1 MIMVYICYL
10 KKDHFSH
17 VVSDIEYLGQ
27 STLVD
32 LASKSEAKENDIV
45 IFIGTD
51 YRWNEE
57 TRFIATKVK
66 EVYCDDSFAVVYI
79 LNSLYDLSYINEDFN
94 FFIEEMEYD
103 KEPNT
108 LIPISSDGK
117 LVKMLIPQ
125 FYSYLTPEP

>member
-1 MIMVYICYL
+1 MNMVYICYL
-10 KKDHFSH
+10 KKEHFSH

-51 YRWNEE
+51 YRWYRE
-57 TRFIATKVK
+57 TRFIATKIK
-66 EVYCDDSFAVVYI
+66 EVYWDDSPAIVYI

-94 FFIEEMEYD
+94 AFIEEMEYD

-108 LIPISSDGK
+108 LIPFSSDGK
-117 LVKMLIPQ
+117 LVKMFIPQ
-125 FYSYLTPEP
+125 FYSYLNPEP